1 LDWYSYGFKKS
12 KMEIEKE
19 IRELKV
25 LAMRNAKP
33 IFDEQITR
41 CVSAIIVDL
50 SDGTILYST
59 PPSNDLFGYVNGG
72 LDGKNITDLMPER
85 FRVKHKGH
93 LAHFAHAPKI
103 RQMGES
109 EMALYGLHTD
119 GSEFKI
125 EISLYPTEIINTRC
139 AVATIL
145 KMR

>member
-1 LDWYSYGFKKS
+1 
-12 KMEIEKE
+12 MEIEKE

-33 IFDEQITR
+33 LFDEQITR

-59 PPSNDLFGYVNGG
+59 APANALFGYVNGG

-85 FRVKHKGH
+85 FRTKHGGH

-119 GSEFKI
+119 GTEFKI

>member
-1 LDWYSYGFKKS
+1 MD
-12 KMEIEKE
+12 IEQQIK
-19 IRELKV
+19 ELKV

-33 IFDEQITR
+33 LFDEQITR

-50 SDGTILYST
+50 SDGNILYST
-59 PPSNDLFGYVNGG
+59 PPANSLFGYVNGG

-85 FRVKHKGH
+85 FRERHGGH
-93 LAHFAHAPKI
+93 LANFAHAPKI

-109 EMALYGLHTD
+109 EMALFGLHTD
-119 GSEFKI
+119 GTEFKI

-139 AVATIL
+139 AVATII